1 MPLKTTQDELP
12 AMNLTSMVDVLLL
25 MLIFFMVGT
34 QFVDDERNIDLQV
47 PEVSEAGA
55 LSSAPEKRV
64 VNVDRAGRITLE
76 RNEVTLDELTRRLAA
91 ARGEYS
97 ELGVI
102 VRGDGAVDLQSVAN
116 VLSACREAGISDMGI
131 SVRVADRRNK

>member
-1 MPLKTTQDELP
+1 MPLKTNQDEPP
-12 AMNLTSMVDVLLL
+12 AMNLTSMVDVLFLL
-25 MLIFFMVGT
+25 IIFFMVGA
-34 QFVDDERNIDLQV
+34 QFTDQERNLDLQV

-55 LSSAPEKRV
+55 LTAAPEKRI
-64 VNVDRAGRITLE
+64 VNVDRSGRISLD
-76 RNEVTLDELTRRLAA
+76 RGEVTLDELTMRLAA
-91 ARGEYS
+91 ARREYS

-116 VLSACREAGISDMGI
+116 VLGACREAGISDMGI